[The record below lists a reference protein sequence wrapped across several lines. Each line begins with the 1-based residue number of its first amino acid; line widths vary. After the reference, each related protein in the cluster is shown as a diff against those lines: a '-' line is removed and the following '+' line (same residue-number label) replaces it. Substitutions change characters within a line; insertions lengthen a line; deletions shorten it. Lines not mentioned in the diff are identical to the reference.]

1 MRLFSVLAAS
11 ALLLTAAPVL
21 AQTQTPAQTPPPA
34 VAEAQA
40 GLEAASRAIEPVF
53 EELNI
58 QGAAVR
64 ADATMTPEQKVIRI
78 GELIAA
84 RQPQIDQFIAAVQ
97 ALVYA
102 QAAADGATREEAV
115 AAAEM
120 YRGLINQTL
129 LQSMVTGEA
138 PE

>member
-1 MRLFSVLAAS
+1 MRLISAFAA
-11 ALLLTAAPVL
+11 AFVLLTAAPAL
-21 AQTQTPAQTPPPA
+21 AQTQTPPPPPPA
-34 VAEAQA
+34 VTAAQA
-40 GLEAASRAIEPVF
+40 NLEAASHAIEPVF
-53 EELNI
+53 EELKA
-58 QGAAVR
+58 QGEAVR
-64 ADATMTPEQKVIRI
+64 ADTVMTPEQKVIRI

-84 RQPQIDQFIAAVQ
+84 RQPQIDQFITAVQ
-97 ALVYA
+97 ALVFA
-102 QAAADGATREEAV
+102 E

>member
-1 MRLFSVLAAS
+1 MRLISALAAAVVVLS
-11 ALLLTAAPVL
+11 AAPAL
-21 AQTQTPAQTPPPA
+21 AQTPAPAQTASA
-34 VAEAQA
+34 VAAAQA
-40 GLEAASRAIEPVF
+40 DLEAASRAIEPIF
-53 EELNI
+53 AELSA

-64 ADATMTPEQKVIRI
+64 ADAVMTPEQKVIRI

-102 QAAADGATREEAV
+102 EAAADGASREDAA

>member
-1 MRLFSVLAAS
+1 MRLFSALAAS
-11 ALLLTAAPVL
+11 AVLLTAAPAL
-21 AQTQTPAQTPPPA
+21 AQTQAQPPA
-34 VAEAQA
+34 AVATAQA
-40 GLEAASRAIEPVF
+40 NLEAASHAIEPVF
-53 EELNI
+53 VELKA
-58 QGAAVR
+58 QGEAVR
-64 ADATMTPEQKVIRI
+64 ADTAMTPEQKVIRI

-84 RQPQIDQFIAAVQ
+84 RQPQIDQFIDAVQ
-97 ALVYA
+97 ALVFA
-102 QAAADGATREEAV
+102 EAAADGATQEQAA

>member
-1 MRLFSVLAAS
+1 MRLISAFAA
-11 ALLLTAAPVL
+11 AFVLLTAAPAL
-21 AQTQTPAQTPPPA
+21 AQTQTPPPA
-34 VAEAQA
+34 AVTAAQA
-40 GLEAASRAIEPVF
+40 NLEAASHAIEPVF
-53 EELNI
+53 EELKT
-58 QGAAVR
+58 QGEAVR
-64 ADATMTPEQKVIRI
+64 ADTVMTPEQKIIRI

-84 RQPQIDQFIAAVQ
+84 RQPQIDQFITAVQ
-97 ALVYA
+97 ALVFA
-102 QAAADGATREEAV
+102 EAAADGATQEQAT

>member
-1 MRLFSVLAAS
+1 VELK
-11 ALLLTAAPVL
+11 
-21 AQTQTPAQTPPPA
+21 AQG
-34 VAEAQA
+34 E
-40 GLEAASRAIEPVF
+40 
-53 EELNI
+53 
-58 QGAAVR
+58 AVR
-64 ADATMTPEQKVIRI
+64 ADTAMTPEQKVIRI

-84 RQPQIDQFIAAVQ
+84 RQPQIDQFIDAVQ
-97 ALVYA
+97 ALVFA
-102 QAAADGATREEAV
+102 EAAADGATQEQAA